1 MKELFNLGGEGFKS
15 LHETDGKGWPRGGTF
30 DAIGIDI
37 DWQNQA
43 LGFGDN
49 EKEPTGAL
57 VVQVIMAAI
66 KRLQFYQFTK
76 FQCAEHKHAIVALKQ
91 AIQWLN
97 SRTKKREEGRLDKEC
112 SSPVQLPLPF

>member
-30 DAIGIDI
+30 YAQGINI

-43 LGFGDN
+43 LGLGDSRQ
-49 EKEPTGAL
+49 EPTGAL
-57 VVQVIMAAI
+57 VEQVITAAI
-66 KRLQFYQFTK
+66 KRLEFYQLTK
-76 FQCAEHKHAIVALKQ
+76 FQCHEHDEAISALQQ
-91 AIQWLN
+91 AIKWLN

-112 SSPVQLPLPF
+112 SNPVQLSLPF